1 MAPSFDVPVPCQLST
16 TSASGVLQLITTSRR
31 AETRSGAAS
40 ASATATE
47 ARRARWR
54 DHPRS
59 GRGSLSVR
67 RSHPAR
73 TPRRHLAQ
81 GPQRLPVRS
90 RLGTWQSG
98 DPRPSISEAGGLGH
112 SLLHQLPTPGPAPL
126 LLLGSNTALIP
137 SGLPVSH
144 LLLSPQPFTIPTPPR
159 LACRHSFPPH
169 SCCLTC
175 WH

>member
-59 GRGSLSVR
+59 GRGLLGVR

-73 TPRRHLAQ
+73 TPRRHAQ